1 MQHGVGTV
9 SEMRERAITA
19 SEVTRQALSEIT
31 IATAGVGLFDIT
43 DRVRS
48 FVTESGLADGLLTVF
63 VRHTSASLLIQENA
77 DPDVRVDLDRFFAR
91 LAPWD
96 PTLYRHAAEGPDDM
110 PAHIRSA
117 LTQTTLTIPVAGGR
131 PVLGTWQGVYLYEH
145 REHPHRRHIVLH
157 LMGA

>member
-1 MQHGVGTV
+1 
-9 SEMRERAITA
+9 
-19 SEVTRQALSEIT
+19 
-31 IATAGVGLFDIT
+31 
-43 DRVRS
+43 VRG
-48 FVTESGLADGLLTVF
+48 FVAESAVADGLLTVF

-96 PTLYRHAAEGPDDM
+96 ATLYRHSTEGPDDM

-117 LTQTTLTIPVAGGR
+117 LTQTSLAVPVAGGR
-131 PVLGTWQGVYLYEH
+131 PVLGTWQGIYQYEH
-145 REHPHRRHIVLH
+145 RERPQRRHIVLH